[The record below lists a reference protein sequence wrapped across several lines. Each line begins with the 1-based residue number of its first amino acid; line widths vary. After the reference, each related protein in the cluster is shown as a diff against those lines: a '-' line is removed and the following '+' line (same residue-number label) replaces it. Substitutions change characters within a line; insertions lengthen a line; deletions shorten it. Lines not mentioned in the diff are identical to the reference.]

1 MKIDLKYG
9 KGTKSIFLPDGMDI
23 SILRPRELPVVPDLG
38 QALEDALN
46 EPLGSTQIGRA
57 SCRERV

>member
-46 EPLGSTQIGRA
+46 EPLGCPDKRLCYYHA
-57 SCRERV
+57 